1 MNPTHTKLPRHRN
14 GILLALVG
22 LLFFGLVFEPSAFA
36 KTKHTPSKKS
46 SSSKHVSSKKSSA
59 AKKKGSSS
67 KSKGKKG
74 KKGGKSGTLISY
86 LRPPAKKWPP
96 ARNFTT
102 VVVDAG
108 HGGYDRGGIFGQ
120 KIPEKPYTIEVARRL
135 ATYLRKAGFRVVM
148 TRSDDTFIPLPER
161 TRISNAQ
168 KNAVFV
174 SIHFNSAIFSGG
186 HGFETYYYAPTA
198 QPLAAR
204 IQRRLM
210 QLIPSTENRGVKFR
224 GYYVL
229 RNNNLPAVLAECGFL
244 TNPWEARIVT
254 QKSFLDRLA
263 KAIAQAVIEQR
274 NS

>member
-1 MNPTHTKLPRHRN
+1 MNPTQKKLPKRR
-14 GILLALVG
+14 GGFLPALLALIF
-22 LLFFGLVFEPSAFA
+22 LGLVFEPSASA
-36 KTKHTPSKKS
+36 ATKHSSKKS
-46 SSSKHVSSKKSSA
+46 ASSKHVSPK
-59 AKKKGSSS
+59 KKKGSSS
-67 KSKGKKG
+67 KSKKG
-74 KKGGKSGTLISY
+74 KKSGILRVPA
-86 LRPPAKKWPP
+86 RPPARNWPP

-120 KIPEKPYTIEVARRL
+120 KIPEKPYTLEVAKRL
-135 ATYLRKAGFRVVM
+135 SVYLRKAGFRVVM

-161 TRISNAQ
+161 TRISNVQ
-168 KNAVFV
+168 HNAIFV
-174 SIHFNSAIFSGG
+174 SIHFNSAVFTGG

-204 IQRRLM
+204 IQRRLV
-210 QLIPSTENRGVKFR
+210 QLNPATENRGVKFR

-254 QKSFLDRLA
+254 QRSFLDRLA
-263 KAIAQAVIEQR
+263 RAIAQAIIEQR

>member
-1 MNPTHTKLPRHRN
+1 MNQTQKKLPKRRG
-14 GILLALVG
+14 GILPALLALIF
-22 LLFFGLVFEPSAFA
+22 LGLVFEPSASA
-36 KTKHTPSKKS
+36 VTKHTSKKS
-46 SSSKHVSSKKSSA
+46 ASSKHVSSK
-59 AKKKGSSS
+59 KKKGSSS
-67 KSKGKKG
+67 KSKGKK
-74 KKGGKSGTLISY
+74 SGILMSY
-86 LRPPAKKWPP
+86 ARPPVRNWPP

-108 HGGYDRGGIFGQ
+108 HGGFDHGGIFGQ
-120 KIPEKPYTIEVARRL
+120 KIPEKPYTLEVAKRL
-135 ATYLRKAGFRVVM
+135 SVYLRKAGFHVVL

-168 KNAVFV
+168 HNAIFV

-186 HGFETYYYAPTA
+186 HGFETYYYAPPA

-210 QLIPSTENRGVKFR
+210 QILPSTENRGVKFR

-229 RNNNLPAVLAECGFL
+229 RKNDLPAVLAECGFL
-244 TNPWEARIVT
+244 TNPDEARIIT
-254 QKSFLDRLA
+254 QKNFLDRLA
-263 KAIAQAVIEQR
+263 RAIAQAIIEQR